1 MKRPTIV
8 GRFYFHFKPT
18 CILII
23 FTIVAKKHI
32 IFTEEFCQPSQ
43 LYPFSLTRQ
52 IQDIRVGLFS
62 IREKWERYLK
72 QPSLDKAR
80 DDYKDHANS
89 VQLSQ
94 IRKGDTWILLHANS
108 LPTTAL
114 VSAVKKMQPGDC
126 LLDNQGGPI
135 AYCITDKQVDSKH
148 QIKIDRPLHYKN
160 QVPKIQFPWDLI
172 QLNAEEIECDFLLV
186 TKGRKSAAISKINR
200 VWGSYKVFIEKGAVV
215 EGAFINATDGPVY
228 IGAKA
233 TVMEGAMLRGPLV
246 IGEGACV
253 KMGAKIYGATTIGP
267 YSVVGGEIK
276 NSIFFGYSNKAHDGY
291 LGDAVIGE
299 WCNLGAGT
307 SNSNIKNNAGPIR
320 ITTPS
325 GEISVGLK
333 CGVMM
338 GDYVR
343 TSINS
348 SINSGTLIGPCSVLL
363 EAGLSPRVIPP
374 FSWGQD
380 GITKYKWSKV
390 LEDVKRWKAL
400 KQCAVSEWEEKM
412 LQNIYSSN

>member
-1 MKRPTIV
+1 M
-8 GRFYFHFKPT
+8 G
-18 CILII
+18 
-23 FTIVAKKHI
+23 KKHI

-52 IQDIRVGLFS
+52 LQDIRVGIFT

-72 QPSLDKAR
+72 LPSRDKAI
-80 DDYKDHANS
+80 DSYKDHPQS

-94 IRKGDTWILLHANS
+94 IKKGEAWILLHANI
-108 LPTTAL
+108 LPTVTLA
-114 VSAVKKMQPGDC
+114 SAIKKMQPGDC
-126 LLDNQGGPI
+126 LLDEQGGPI
-135 AYCITDKQVDSKH
+135 AYCITEKQVDSKH
-148 QIKIDRPLHYKN
+148 QIKIDRPLRYKN
-160 QVPKIQFPWDLI
+160 QVTKIQFPWDLT
-172 QLNAEEIECDFLLV
+172 QLNAKEIESDFILV
-186 TKGRKSAAISKINR
+186 TKGRKSAAISKTNR
-200 VWGSYKVFIEKGAVV
+200 VWGAKKIFIEKGAVV
-215 EGAFINATDGPVY
+215 EGSFINAMQGPVY
-228 IGAKA
+228 IGVKA
-233 TVMEGAMLRGPLV
+233 TIMEGSMLRGPLA
-246 IGEGACV
+246 IGEGACI

-267 YSVVGGEIK
+267 NSVVGGEIK
-276 NSIFFGYSNKAHDGY
+276 NSIFFGNSNKAHDGY

-320 ITTPS
+320 ITTSS
-325 GEISVGLK
+325 GEINVGLK

-348 SINSGTLIGPCSVLL
+348 SINSGTIIGPCSVLL

-380 GITKYKWSKV
+380 GITKYKWPKV
-390 LEDVKRWKAL
+390 IEDIKRWKAL
-400 KQCAVSEWEEKM
+400 KHCAVGEWEEKM
-412 LQNIYSSN
+412 LETIYSSN